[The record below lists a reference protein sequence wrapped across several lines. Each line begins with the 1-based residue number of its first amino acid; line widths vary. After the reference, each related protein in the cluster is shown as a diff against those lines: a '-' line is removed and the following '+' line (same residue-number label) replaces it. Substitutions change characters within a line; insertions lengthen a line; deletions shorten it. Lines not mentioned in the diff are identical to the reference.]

1 MRLPGRYTVVKKLA
15 DGGMA
20 EIFLATQTGAEGFA
34 REVIL
39 KRILPVFSGDPHFRN
54 MLVDEA
60 HIAMTL
66 QHGNIVQVLD
76 LGEAEG
82 RYFLVMELVDGWDL
96 STVLARA
103 ETALHALPMGLCLY
117 VVAEV
122 CRGLAYAHGKAREGK
137 SLEIVHRDISPQ
149 NILVSEQGEVKL
161 TDFGIAKALGK
172 RDRTQAG
179 VIKGKLEF
187 MSPEQAAGETLDARS
202 DIFAVGT
209 VLYLLVTGRRPFAG
223 GTDLETLLRIQKA
236 QFEPPEK
243 VRSNLSP
250 QVAAI
255 IARAM
260 QRVPGDR
267 YQSAEEMMRDVEG
280 ALRTEF
286 GSAGQSELKR
296 YLDDLG
302 RRDGALP
309 ISRNP
314 ALPEEEPTARGKRT
328 LALNDATR
336 GDLGMAETRLQG
348 APEPPAT
355 AIPPPPRST
364 EKVVRP
370 RGSPLARAVLVLLT
384 LGAAGVVI
392 VRLGPRV
399 SHQLLSEAQR
409 RLSSSPQV
417 APAKGLPA
425 APEHHPSPSPVIVTP
440 LPAEEP
446 REAPPAREALP
457 DRREASAERASSETR
472 GKKVVTLRLSS
483 RPTGATVKS
492 HEGGTLGQTPLAL
505 SLRPGTVQ
513 RLTFTKH
520 GYASVTRKVTVG
532 GGSQSVVVELSRS
545 AARRGRG
552 RH

>member
-1 MRLPGRYTVVKKLA
+1 MRLPGRYTVVKKVA

-39 KRILPVFSGDPHFRN
+39 KRILPVFSGDPQFRN

-149 NILVSEQGEVKL
+149 NVLVSEQGEVKL

-187 MSPEQAAGETLDARS
+187 MSPEQAAGEALDARS
-202 DIFAVGT
+202 DIFSVGT

-223 GTDLETLLRIQKA
+223 GSDLETLLRIQKA
-236 QFEPPEK
+236 QFDPPEK
-243 VRSNLSP
+243 VRAKLSP
-250 QVAAI
+250 QVTAI
-255 IARAM
+255 VARAM

-267 YQSAEEMMRDVEG
+267 YQSAEEMMRDVEA

-286 GSAGQSELKR
+286 GSVGQSELKR

-314 ALPEEEPTARGKRT
+314 ALPEEEPTVRGKRT

-348 APEPPAT
+348 APEPLA
-355 AIPPPPRST
+355 AALPPSPRST

-370 RGSPLARAVLVLLT
+370 RGSPLARAFLVLVA

-392 VRLGPRV
+392 VRLAPRV
-399 SHQLLSEAQR
+399 SRQLLAEAQK
-409 RLSSSPQV
+409 RLSSSSRPV
-417 APAKGLPA
+417 TPAGKPA
-425 APEHHPSPSPVIVTP
+425 EPEHHAPSPVIVSP

-446 REAPPAREALP
+446 REPAPE
-457 DRREASAERASSETR
+457 RREAERPPPESARS
-472 GKKVVTLRLSS
+472 KKVVTVRVSS
-483 RPTGATVKS
+483 RPSGATVKN

-505 SLRPGTVQ
+505 SVRPGSVQ

-532 GGSQSVVVELSRS
+532 GGPQSVVVELSRS
-545 AARRGRG
+545 AAARRARS

>member
-1 MRLPGRYTVVKKLA
+1 MRLPGRYTVVKKVA

-39 KRILPVFSGDPHFRN
+39 KRILPVFSGDPQFRN

-66 QHGNIVQVLD
+66 QHSNIVQVLD

-103 ETALHALPMGLCLY
+103 ETAHHPLPMGLCLY
-117 VVAEV
+117 VIAEV

-149 NILVSEQGEVKL
+149 NVLVSEQGEVKL

-187 MSPEQAAGETLDARS
+187 MSPEQAAGSALDARS
-202 DIFAVGT
+202 DIFSVGT

-236 QFEPPEK
+236 QFDPPDR
-243 VRSNLSP
+243 VRPTLSP

-255 IARAM
+255 VGRAM
-260 QRVPGDR
+260 QRLPADR
-267 YQSAEEMMRDVEG
+267 YQSAEQMMRDVEG
-280 ALRTEF
+280 ALRAEF
-286 GSAGQSELKR
+286 GSVGQSELKR

-314 ALPEEEPTARGKRT
+314 ALPEEEPTVRGKRT
-328 LALNDATR
+328 LALNDASR
-336 GDLGMAETRLQG
+336 GELALAETRVQGTPPPLAVPALAPPPAASSTERVQRPRSNRLLRVAVASVVLAAAALAAVRVAPTASRLLADVRRRIAGHPTPGRSQPAPLAEHRPAPPSSPVLQPM
-348 APEPPAT
+348 APEPRADPAERREP
-355 AIPPPPRST
+355 AADPPRK
-364 EKVVRP
+364 E
-370 RGSPLARAVLVLLT
+370 
-384 LGAAGVVI
+384 
-392 VRLGPRV
+392 
-399 SHQLLSEAQR
+399 R
-409 RLSSSPQV
+409 R
-417 APAKGLPA
+417 
-425 APEHHPSPSPVIVTP
+425 
-440 LPAEEP
+440 
-446 REAPPAREALP
+446 
-457 DRREASAERASSETR
+457 
-472 GKKVVTLRLSS
+472 VVTIKLST
-483 RPTGATVKS
+483 RPSGATVRS
-492 HEGGTLGQTPLAL
+492 QEGGVLGQTPLAL
-505 SLRPGTVQ
+505 SLRTGSVQ
-513 RLTFTKH
+513 KLTFTKH
-520 GYASVTRKVTVG
+520 GYAAVTRRVAVG
-532 GGSQSVVVELSRS
+532 GGNQSVVVELSRPS
-545 AARRGRG
+545 ARRGRG